1 MSGTVSVTGDGF
13 GAEVVADSGFDLTL
27 GNSATGGMGLDA
39 VDGGF
44 CAGLSVALLPLA
56 AMLL

>member
-27 GNSATGGMGLDA
+27 CNADTGGMGLDT
-39 VDGGF
+39 VGGGF
-44 CAGLSVALLPLA
+44 STGLSAALLPLA
-56 AMLL
+56 AMML